1 MVVLTM
7 ASHLAGRAKVEQH
20 RAQGGDVTLAFA
32 TQRIVAD
39 QSGNVVVANGRKVF
53 VQTANSASTTEVHGA
68 AVTSG

>member
-1 MVVLTM
+1 
-7 ASHLAGRAKVEQH
+7 
-20 RAQGGDVTLAFA
+20 VTLAFA